1 MTYRGNSF
9 PLVEG
14 QVNLTSG
21 TYKGGVYLCAE
32 DGSIS
37 ITWASG
43 GVDSITC
50 TQGEAFNL
58 VNGVDSVTIT
68 AGTFHRA

>member
-9 PLVEG
+9 PLVKG

-21 TYKGGVYLCAE
+21 TYGAGIYLCTV

-37 ITWASG
+37 VTWS
-43 GVDSITC
+43 DSTSDTITC
-50 TQGEAFNL
+50 TKGEAFNL
-58 VNGVDSVTIT
+58 LSGVTDVTIT
-68 AGTFHRA
+68 DGTFHRA

>member
-9 PLVEG
+9 PLVKG

-21 TYKGGVYLCAE
+21 TYGASVYLCVV
-32 DGSIS
+32 DGSFS
-37 ITWASG
+37 VTWSDG
-43 GVDSITC
+43 TSDIINC

-58 VNGVDSVTIT
+58 TNGVSGVTIT

>member
-21 TYKGGVYLCAE
+21 TYGPSVYLCAE
-32 DGSIS
+32 DGSLS
-37 ITWASG
+37 ITWESG
-43 GVDSITC
+43 SADTVNC
-50 TQGEAFNL
+50 VQGEAYNL
-58 VNGVDSVTIT
+58 VNGVTNVTVT
-68 AGTFHRA
+68 SGTFHRA